1 MKPCWIEDT
10 RLEIGVPRISTLGS
24 DEKIPFTGAF
34 RWVGVWS
41 VSGDMGDVTVNG
53 SDSAD
58 ALGDDGDAVSGDA
71 SNGTGSR
78 SCEGAFGAV
87 SSCTGCTGVEERSP
101 VGRAV
106 SSEPRGSGAEI
117 GVVGCETLSLTAMT
131 CISFFSTSL
140 WLADT
145 TRLLAILDL
154 TEETAKAFVALAI
167 LFVLVFGS
175 ITDGFRAATVAFTR
189 ASWETVGFMTPP
201 PRVEAVGALEDE
213 VEDARAVLLD

>member
-1 MKPCWIEDT
+1 M
-10 RLEIGVPRISTLGS
+10 
-24 DEKIPFTGAF
+24 A
-34 RWVGVWS
+34 
-41 VSGDMGDVTVNG
+41 VNG

-58 ALGDDGDAVSGDA
+58 ALGDGGDVVSGDA

-78 SCEGAFGAV
+78 SCEGAFGTV
-87 SSCTGCTGVEERSP
+87 SSCTGCTRVEERSP

>member
-1 MKPCWIEDT
+1 
-10 RLEIGVPRISTLGS
+10 
-24 DEKIPFTGAF
+24 
-34 RWVGVWS
+34 
-41 VSGDMGDVTVNG
+41 
-53 SDSAD
+53 
-58 ALGDDGDAVSGDA
+58 
-71 SNGTGSR
+71 
-78 SCEGAFGAV
+78 
-87 SSCTGCTGVEERSP
+87 
-101 VGRAV
+101 
-106 SSEPRGSGAEI
+106 
-117 GVVGCETLSLTAMT
+117 MT